1 MENKVFE
8 KQDIQ
13 LMKYFVDDESTKY
26 DEALLAEFLTQKN
39 AFGYVLVKPD
49 GRRRFLFARNKVVI
63 IERIYIH
70 LEDSVNLFKIF
81 YNEFTEDI
89 TLKDKTEN

>member
-26 DEALLAEFLTQKN
+26 DEALLAEFLTEKN
-39 AFGYVLVKPD
+39 AFGYVAKEKGIIVGFAYGYMLVKPD
-49 GRRRFLFARNKVVI
+49 GRRDFYLHAIRYHERLSETWLRN
-63 IERIYIH
+63 
-70 LEDSVNLFKIF
+70 
-81 YNEFTEDI
+81 
-89 TLKDKTEN
+89 